1 MKKLKKLSVK
11 LIASLIA
18 VIILISPI
26 NVLAAVIAPKIDELL
41 NSNEYIGASDAYLV
55 NADIQADDLEYYPE
69 TADILDED
77 EYYYNLDSENEYNEE
92 LRVASS
98 DVVGDPMVFYAQRW
112 LNQEYGNVSGFGS
125 VPENGRTGWNTV
137 YGLLRALQHELGIT
151 SLSNNFGPST
161 SSLYSKNQLSRNDG
175 VTDKKYAILQFALWC
190 KGYCPG
196 YNISYNQSTG
206 KVTINAVFD
215 AEVEQAVIELKK
227 DAGLTNPNGT
237 VTLNVMKALMSM
249 DSFKLLGLSYGA
261 KAEVRAMQQ
270 EFNRK
275 YESYIGLIPCDG
287 VYGRSTNSA
296 LIYAYQAE
304 EGLPVGVANGNFGP
318 TTRKCAPNIPYT
330 RSSGAAL
337 TYNGSYYTDS
347 QISTFIKLLQFALFV
362 NGFGNGNFNGNFD
375 STTQQAVRDF
385 QNFYKLTVTGKVDIG
400 TWMSLFL
407 SSGDPNR
414 PALGADCA
422 MILNEA
428 RAKTLYDNGYRYVGR
443 YLTGTYGSNR
453 ISKALTVEEEQII
466 LNAGLRFFPIYQDGG
481 TRLDYFTESQ
491 GTKDG
496 QTAIDAAVK
505 LGIPKD
511 TIIYFAVDFD
521 AIESQVKSNVIPY
534 FRAVYNELSQSIYR
548 VGIYAPRYVCTL
560 VANAGYSCSS
570 FVGDMSTG
578 FSGNL
583 GYPIPDNWAFSQ
595 FANLEGNNALGSGD
609 GRIEIDKDAVS
620 GKNHGVDKLDI
631 KTSNQITSKSL
642 NLGESTNDTLTGPTI
657 NILGTEINLF
667 ELNIGFDIPAS
678 GIYMESCF
686 DEKENTSEII
696 VGLNVNGSSTEI
708 SGGREKEKGK
718 KFKEAYEEV
727 KSTYYAFGKNNKEF
741 TKRFNGMKGSLYDC
755 GGKVGF
761 DSTNRLL
768 GYMKFNSSGDLVE
781 GGIILYCE
789 MSHSIS
795 YPITPIPAL
804 CFKFEIVGSLEGKL
818 ELELKNYEVIN
829 VKGEVTFK
837 VQPNLGIEA
846 NVLVARAY
854 GGVNG
859 TLDCKLKFPVE
870 YLKDMF
876 EVTFNAAVFFEYDA
890 FIWANR
896 WDWDFF
902 EKQLYPKVPSTTYSI
917 SQSDL
922 KFIEPLPQTSAYA
935 ISNEPNVF
943 KNNMQIYCQPQI
955 INLGNDKMMM
965 TYIDDSQNRSAENR
979 TILMYSI
986 YENGEW
992 SVPKAVAD
1000 DKTADFQPSVYPD
1013 GNGGAHILW
1022 QNATKLFDNTVTL
1035 EEMSTNIDLQYTH
1048 FNGTSFDNSATIT
1061 SNNNDMEMMHKVVS
1075 NGDNIS
1081 VVWVQNSENDTF
1093 ALTGTNSVFRK
1104 ECTNGKWSDTET
1116 VDSDLQVISSIDTS
1130 YDGTKNIIAYATK
1143 TGEDKSTVDDLE
1155 IFYYNGNRVKQ
1166 LTDDNIPD
1174 YSISLL
1180 DNELYW
1186 VNGNTLTQVTDGDIN
1201 TKKLI
1206 TENMDITAKN
1216 IKALKNDNGNKA
1228 VMWEQNVDNSST
1240 FFVTN
1245 YNNST
1250 DSFNPVE
1257 PLSDSVGSVRGW
1269 ASCMLSDGQIE
1280 MAYGVVQD
1288 DNTISLMQR
1297 KMNQFC
1303 NIAVNPVITYNGDIA
1318 NGNDIKIVADVY
1330 NTGSIPVN
1338 QFDVNIYDGNNDVIK
1353 SLVVDKVLEV
1363 GQNIQLEIPYT
1374 LPESISRTDYTVE
1387 ILPKGET
1394 DILLDDNKGD
1404 FSFGFADVAIS
1415 DVKEVR
1421 TDNGRQIE
1429 VTVTNQGFDTADNV
1443 TVDFIKDN
1451 DAGEVL
1457 ANDTIT
1463 LAPSESTVL
1472 TFEIDNKYLDTS
1484 ESLSA
1489 KTFYISVQS
1498 SILESD
1504 YGNNSQIV
1512 NVYPD
1517 YNVTVTADKGGTVSG
1532 SGTFAY
1538 ESTTTITA
1546 IPDDGYKFFA
1556 WYENGNIL
1564 YNTPET
1570 YEIKINSNRKL
1581 KALFISDTE
1590 FEATVKGNIYQ
1601 LTYPDGSKK
1610 GGPAPGLNISIVSLN
1625 NKYTTTSDSNGSF
1638 ILNNVTS
1645 GIYIMHISGESTIDR
1660 NILINVDN
1668 KITNIGEIT
1677 IACFDYIKDGIIDD
1691 KDLNAWSTWLNKG
1704 KDSEKYNPFADL
1716 NNDGFIN
1723 AKDYAMIFRGFYK
1736 KNTDEIN
1743 KIIEGIEN

>member
-1 MKKLKKLSVK
+1 MRKFKKISVK

-41 NSNEYIGASDAYLV
+41 HSDEYIGASDAYLA
-55 NADIQADDLEYYPE
+55 NANIQADDLEYYPE
-69 TADILDED
+69 TADKTEED
-77 EYYYNLDSENEYNEE
+77 EYYYSLDSEILENEE
-92 LRVASS
+92 LRAASS
-98 DVVGDPMVFYAQRW
+98 DVVGDPMVFYTQRW

-161 SSLYSKNQLSRNDG
+161 SSLYSKNQLSRKDG

-196 YNISYNQSTG
+196 YNISYSQSTG

-249 DSFKLLGLSYGA
+249 DSFKLLGSSYGA

-347 QISTFIKLLQFALFV
+347 QISTFIKLIQFALFV

-375 STTQQAVRDF
+375 SATQQAVKDF

-521 AIESQVKSNVIPY
+521 AIESQVKSNIIPY

-620 GKNHGVDKLDI
+620 GRNQGVDRLENPEIDNVPFDSINMGNNTDVEIAGPTVNFLGKEFNLFNLNAGYNLLDEALNLESYYDEINHELKVLIGVKVFGETQTTTGHREKVGRYNQAFKDI
-631 KTSNQITSKSL
+631 KDIYYSIGKGNSP
-642 NLGESTNDTLTGPTI
+642 ESI
-657 NILGTEINLF
+657 
-667 ELNIGFDIPAS
+667 
-678 GIYMESCF
+678 
-686 DEKENTSEII
+686 
-696 VGLNVNGSSTEI
+696 
-708 SGGREKEKGK
+708 K
-718 KFKEAYEEV
+718 KLKDY
-727 KSTYYAFGKNNKEF
+727 
-741 TKRFNGMKGSLYDC
+741 KGSLYDKK
-755 GGKVGF
+755 GKMGF
-761 DSTNRLL
+761 ETTNNIF
-768 GYMKFNSSGDLVE
+768 GFITYNIDTGNVKE
-781 GGIILYCE
+781 GGIAVISE
-789 MSHSIS
+789 STVSIS
-795 YPITPIPAL
+795 YPFSPIP
-804 CFKFEIVGSLEGKL
+804 FSYIKFELTGSFSAGLNVRIIENELSPYGDLEFVL
-818 ELELKNYEVIN
+818 N
-829 VKGEVTFK
+829 
-837 VQPNLGIEA
+837 PRLGLLVD
-846 NVLVARAY
+846 VLVANAY
-854 GGVNG
+854 AGISG
-859 TLDCKLKFPVE
+859 KLTCNLKYPVE
-870 YLKDMF
+870 PFDD
-876 EVTFNAAVFFEYDA
+876 TFKANLTASLFFEYNTLVWGDK
-890 FIWANR
+890 
-896 WDWDFF
+896 F
-902 EKQLYPKVPSTTYSI
+902 EWEFKEWPLYPKEEPQAAAFSI
-917 SQSDL
+917 SRNDL

-935 ISNEPNVF
+935 LSNEPNVF
-943 KNNMQIYCQPQI
+943 KNNMQIYCLPQI
-955 INLGNDKMMM
+955 VNLGNDKMMM
-965 TYIDDSQNRSAENR
+965 TYIDDSPNRTAENR

-986 YENGEW
+986 YENDEW
-992 SVPKAVAD
+992 SIPKPVAD
-1000 DKTADFQPSVYPD
+1000 DNTADFQPSIYPD
-1013 GNGGAHILW
+1013 GNGGAHIIW

-1035 EEMSTNIDLQYTH
+1035 EEMSTNIDLHYTH
-1048 FNGTSFDNSATIT
+1048 FNGTSFDNSAAVTT
-1061 SNNNDMEMMHKVVS
+1061 NNSDMEMMHKVVS
-1075 NGDNIS
+1075 NGDDIS

-1093 ALTGTNSVFRK
+1093 GLTGTNSVFRK
-1104 ECTNGKWSDTET
+1104 ECTNGNWSDIET
-1116 VDSDLQVISSIDTS
+1116 VDSDLQVISNIDTS
-1130 YDGTKNIIAYATK
+1130 YDGTKNIIAYTTK
-1143 TGEDKSTVDDLE
+1143 TGEDKSTVNDLE

-1186 VNGNTLTQVTDGDIN
+1186 INGNSLTQVTDGDID
-1201 TKKLI
+1201 TKKVV
-1206 TENMDITAKN
+1206 TENMDITATN
-1216 IKALKNDNGNKA
+1216 IKALKNANGNKA
-1228 VMWEQNVDNSST
+1228 VMWEQNVDNSSM

-1245 YNNST
+1245 YNSDT
-1250 DSFNPVE
+1250 DSFNTVE

-1269 ASCMLSDGQIE
+1269 DSCMLSDGQIE
-1280 MAYGVVQD
+1280 MAYGVAQEN
-1288 DNTISLMQR
+1288 NTISLMQR

-1303 NIAVNPVITYNGDIA
+1303 NIAVNPVITCDGDIS

-1330 NTGSIPVN
+1330 NTGSVPVN
-1338 QFDVNIYDGNNDVIK
+1338 QFDVNIYDSSKNVIK
-1353 SLVVDKVLEV
+1353 SLVVDKSLEV
-1363 GQNIQLEIPYT
+1363 GQNIQFEIPYT
-1374 LPESISRTDYTVE
+1374 LPSSISKTDYTVE

-1394 DILLDDNKGD
+1394 DISLDDNKGD

-1415 DVKEVR
+1415 DVKEIR
-1421 TDNGRQIE
+1421 TANGRQFE
-1429 VTVTNQGFDTADNV
+1429 VTVTNQGFDTADNITIDFLKDTDSGEIIDSAAV
-1443 TVDFIKDN
+1443 TLSPN
-1451 DAGEVL
+1451 
-1457 ANDTIT
+1457 
-1463 LAPSESTVL
+1463 ESTAI
-1472 TFEIDNKYLDTS
+1472 TFEIDNSYLDTT
-1484 ESLSA
+1484 ESLNARS
-1489 KTFYISVQS
+1489 FYISAQTSV
-1498 SILESD
+1498 LESD

-1517 YNVTVTADKGGTVSG
+1517 YKVTVTSDNGGTVNG
-1532 SGTFAY
+1532 SGTFPY

-1546 IPDDGYKFFA
+1546 VPDEGYKFFA

-1570 YEIKINSNRKL
+1570 YEIKVNSNRNL
-1581 KALFISDTE
+1581 KALFVVDPE
-1590 FEATVKGNIYQ
+1590 YPATVTGTVYQ
-1601 LTYPDGSKK
+1601 LTPPNKGKK
-1610 GGPAPGLNISIVSLN
+1610 GGVAPGLTVTLDNQ
-1625 NKYTTTSDSNGSF
+1625 YTTTTASDGSF
-1638 ILNNVTS
+1638 KFENVVS
-1645 GIYIMHISGESTIDR
+1645 GVYIMHISGESTIDR
-1660 NILINVDN
+1660 TILVNVNDTATNVGDINV
-1668 KITNIGEIT
+1668 
-1677 IACFDYIKDGIIDD
+1677 ACFDYIKDGIIDSQ
-1691 KDLNAWSTWLNKG
+1691 DLTAWQQWISG
-1704 KDSEKYNPFADL
+1704 ISSSSYNIFADL
-1716 NNDGFIN
+1716 NGDGYVN
-1723 AKDYAMIFRGFYK
+1723 AIDFAMINKFKGK
-1736 KNTDEIN
+1736 SKNDIYTNI
-1743 KIIEGIEN
+1743 

>member
-1 MKKLKKLSVK
+1 MRKFKKVGIK
-11 LIASLIA
+11 LIACTIA
-18 VIILISPI
+18 LIILVSPL

-41 NSNEYIGASDAYLV
+41 HGDEYIGASDAYLA
-55 NADIQADDLEYYPE
+55 NADIQSDDLDYYPE
-69 TADILDED
+69 TADKTEED
-77 EYYYNLDSENEYNEE
+77 EYYNNLDNNVAENSISTASASE
-92 LRVASS
+92 
-98 DVVGDPMVFYAQRW
+98 VVGDPMVFYTQRW
-112 LNQEYGNVSGFGS
+112 LNQEYGSVSGFGS
-125 VPENGRTGWNTV
+125 VPENGKTGWDTV

-161 SSLYSKNQLSRNDG
+161 SNLYSKNQLSRKDG

-227 DAGLTNPNGT
+227 DAGFTNPNGT

-249 DSFKLLGLSYGA
+249 DSFKLLGSSYGA

-318 TTRKCAPNIPYT
+318 TTRKCAPNIPYS

-337 TYNGSYYTDS
+337 NYNGNYYSDS
-347 QISTFIKLLQFALFV
+347 QISTFTKLLQFALFV

-375 STTQQAVRDF
+375 SATQQAVRDF
-385 QNFYKLTVTGKVDIG
+385 QDFYKLNVTGKVDIG

-466 LNAGLRFFPIYQDGG
+466 LDAGLRFFPIYQDGG

-491 GTKDG
+491 GAKDG

-521 AIESQVKSNVIPY
+521 AIESQVKSNIIPY

-570 FVGDMSTG
+570 FVGDMLTG

-595 FANLEGNNALGSGD
+595 FANLEGSNALGSGD

-620 GKNHGVDKLDI
+620 GKDHGVDKLD
-631 KTSNQITSKSL
+631 L
-642 NLGESTNDTLTGPTI
+642 NFETVLPRKMNTGENSDVEIEGPTV
-657 NILGTEINLF
+657 NFLGKEFNLF
-667 ELNIGFDIPAS
+667 TLNG
-678 GIYMESCF
+678 
-686 DEKENTSEII
+686 
-696 VGLNVNGSSTEI
+696 GLNVLNEGLNLESCYDEINEELKVLIDVKVNGDSQTI
-708 SGGREKEKGK
+708 TGGREKEKGQ
-718 KFKEAYEEV
+718 KFKQAY
-727 KSTYYAFGKNNKEF
+727 KDIKDIYYSIGKGNTPELSKRLNDYKGSFFDRKGKMGFESKNNVF
-741 TKRFNGMKGSLYDC
+741 GFITYD
-755 GGKVGF
+755 
-761 DSTNRLL
+761 TNT
-768 GYMKFNSSGDLVE
+768 GNVKE
-781 GGIILYCE
+781 GGIAIISESTASIAYPFSPIP
-789 MSHSIS
+789 MSYLKLEITGSIS
-795 YPITPIPAL
+795 AGLTLKCVDNELTPYGE
-804 CFKFEIVGSLEGKL
+804 FEFVLNPRFGLEMD
-818 ELELKNYEVIN
+818 
-829 VKGEVTFK
+829 
-837 VQPNLGIEA
+837 
-846 NVLVARAY
+846 VLVANAY
-854 GGVNG
+854 AGISGKLN
-859 TLDCKLKFPVE
+859 CKMLLPAVKFE
-870 YLKDMF
+870 NSF
-876 EVTFNAAVFFEYDA
+876 EANITASVFFEYNTLVWGDK
-890 FIWANR
+890 
-896 WDWDFF
+896 F
-902 EKQLYPKVPSTTYSI
+902 EWEFHEWQLYPKKTAQPTVFSI
-917 SQSDL
+917 SRNDL
-922 KFIEPLPQTSAYA
+922 KFIEPIPQTATYTL
-935 ISNEPNVF
+935 SNEPNVF
-943 KNNMQIYCQPQI
+943 KNNMQVYCKPQI
-955 INLGNDKMMM
+955 VDLGNGKMMM
-965 TYIDDSQNRSAENR
+965 TYIDDSPRRSAENR

-986 YENGEW
+986 FENGEW
-992 SVPKAVAD
+992 SIPKAVAD
-1000 DKTADFQPSVYPD
+1000 DKTADFQPSIYPD
-1013 GNGGAHILW
+1013 GNGGAHIIW

-1048 FNGTSFDNSATIT
+1048 FNGTSFDNSSAIT

-1075 NGDNIS
+1075 NGNELS

-1093 ALTGTNSVFRK
+1093 GLTGTNSVFRK

-1116 VDSDLQVISSIDTS
+1116 VDSNLQVISSIDTS
-1130 YDGTKNIIAYATK
+1130 YDGTKNIIAYTTK

-1186 VNGNTLTQVTDGDIN
+1186 VSGNTLTQVTDGDID
-1201 TKKLI
+1201 TKKVI
-1206 TENMDITAKN
+1206 TENMDITATN
-1216 IKALKNDNGNKA
+1216 IKALKNANGNKA

-1245 YNNST
+1245 YDSST

-1269 ASCMLSDGQIE
+1269 DSCILSDGQIE
-1280 MAYGVVQD
+1280 MAYGVVQEN
-1288 DNTISLMQR
+1288 NTISLMQR

-1303 NIAVNPVITYNGDIA
+1303 NIAVNPAITYNGDIA

-1330 NTGSIPVN
+1330 NTGSVPVN
-1338 QFDVNIYDGNNDVIK
+1338 RFDVNIYDSSNNVIK
-1353 SLVVDKVLEV
+1353 SLVVDKNLEI
-1363 GQNIQLEIPYT
+1363 GQNAQIEIPYT
-1374 LPESISRTDYTVE
+1374 LPSTISKTDYTIE

-1394 DILLDDNKGD
+1394 DISLGDNKGV

-1415 DVKEVR
+1415 NAKEIR

-1451 DAGEVL
+1451 DAGEIL
-1457 ANDTIT
+1457 DTDTIT
-1463 LAPSESTVL
+1463 LAPSESTTL
-1472 TFEIDNKYLDTS
+1472 TFEIDNSYLDTT
-1484 ESLSA
+1484 ESLNARS
-1489 KTFYISVQS
+1489 FYISAQTS
-1498 SILESD
+1498 ALESD

-1517 YNVTVTADKGGTVSG
+1517 YDVTVTADKGGTVSG

-1546 IPDDGYKFFA
+1546 VPDEGYKFFA

-1570 YEIKINSNRKL
+1570 YEIKVNSNRNL
-1581 KALFISDTE
+1581 KALFIVDPE
-1590 FEATVKGNIYQ
+1590 YPATVTGSVYQLISINGDKGNVAAG
-1601 LTYPDGSKK
+1601 LTVTLD
-1610 GGPAPGLNISIVSLN
+1610 NQ
-1625 NKYTTTSDSNGSF
+1625 YTTTTASDGSF
-1638 ILNNVTS
+1638 QFENVVS
-1645 GIYIMHISGESTIDR
+1645 GVYIMRISGESTSDR
-1660 NILINVDN
+1660 TMLVNVNDIVTDVGD
-1668 KITNIGEIT
+1668 ITV
-1677 IACFDYIKDGIIDD
+1677 ACFDYVKDGVIDD
-1691 KDLNAWSTWLNKG
+1691 KDKTAWQQWINKN
-1704 KDSEKYNPFADL
+1704 KNDLDFNIFADL
-1716 NNDGFIN
+1716 NGDGYIN
-1723 AKDYAMIFRGFYK
+1723 AKDFALFNRFKGKSKSDIYANI
-1736 KNTDEIN
+1736 
-1743 KIIEGIEN
+1743 